1 MSETQPGTVY
11 LVGAGPGDPGL
22 LTLRARDLLR
32 TVDIVLPD
40 SLVSEEVLALIDGPA
55 VIPVGKR
62 YGSKSIS
69 QGEINELLVHLARDG
84 KRLCRLK
91 GGDPMVFVA
100 RHNPLGYDVRM
111 ELHGSRDSIVIG
123 WDDRTPLRSV
133 EPGFDPQTGALY
145 ESFFERF
152 GQAFRAEMA
161 EFLRVARREVES
173 PCRVEDSQQSL
184 RVAIAAERSRRER
197 LPVTIASVG

>member
-1 MSETQPGTVY
+1 MSDTQPGTVY

-91 GGDPMVFVA
+91 GGDPMVFGRVGEEMRA
-100 RHNPLGYDVRM
+100 LVDAGIPYAVVPGISSATAAPAYAGIPLTM
-111 ELHGSRDSIVIG
+111 
-123 WDDRTPLRSV
+123 
-133 EPGFDPQTGALY
+133 
-145 ESFFERF
+145 
-152 GQAFRAEMA
+152 
-161 EFLRVARREVES
+161 
-173 PCRVEDSQQSL
+173 
-184 RVAIAAERSRRER
+184 
-197 LPVTIASVG
+197 